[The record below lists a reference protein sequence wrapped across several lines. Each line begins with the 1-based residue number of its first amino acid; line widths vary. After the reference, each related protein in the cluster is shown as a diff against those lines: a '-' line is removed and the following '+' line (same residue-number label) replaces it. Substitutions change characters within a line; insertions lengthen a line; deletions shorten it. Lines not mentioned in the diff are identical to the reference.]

1 MEKQINDPKILN
13 YLIEQTNAKIDIF
26 QNTDSFVLHTD
37 TKERVPIIDSYEN
50 KQLENETAFLLQR
63 KNCLVY
69 YSLYEGHSNINR
81 TNFNLKK
88 TFRENINKNNVCDED
103 LEKLKNLIRNANKEE
118 YEELLLNI
126 KNPKFDQL
134 MRSNPNFLR
143 YILYHKMLPYLPDK
157 DIINSTYRKLL
168 CHNYSQNISN
178 LNNSGIYEN
187 ENDSHE
193 SDEENLYVSDDN

>member
-88 TFRENINKNNVCDED
+88 TFRENINKNNACDED

-126 KNPKFDQL
+126 
-134 MRSNPNFLR
+134 
-143 YILYHKMLPYLPDK
+143 LYHKMLPYLPDK

-168 CHNYSQNISN
+168 CPNYSQNISN